1 MRATPISFLASIT
14 GSSDSRVSWSVLN
27 GTQSLP
33 GLISASGELQSI
45 TDCSLLGA
53 KLTVQATSNASP
65 AAVGSASVSVQIGP
79 VNPTTITLPTSETL
93 IFATTD
99 LPCGSNSTDLAPSGY
114 QWSLTDGAAG
124 GTIGHGLVAAAFAP
138 SAFVGY
144 TSPAATGTYQLNVTL
159 RESTQSA
166 MITVVKPVPYT
177 GAMQLCRSGQTAT
190 LLATGA
196 VLLVGEGGGYA
207 EIGACPA
214 PPPAPPSAIPGATAE
229 LFDPVASTFT
239 FTALPVYPNKYG
251 HMATLLKDG
260 RVLLTGGA
268 VAGVSSVHSE
278 IYNPA
283 TGLYTATADMTHGH
297 SYHAAAALTDGRVVV
312 AGDWPTGAPLEIYDA
327 TTGAF
332 TALTNSGSCCE
343 PFATATLLNSGETL
357 IAGGG
362 VGAGVNTAYLLD
374 ANAQSLVQT
383 GSLNRGRL
391 GHTATVLNN
400 GKVLIVG
407 GIEQAYLFQSQATGG
422 IISQT
427 AELYDPTTG
436 TFTVTSGPM
445 LAPRAL
451 HSAALLPDGRVL
463 IVGGVSQL
471 AAQYDQFNPQHALQ
485 YYQYP
490 ISTYTTE
497 IYDPATD
504 RFSTGPVIPAR
515 VSPTATTLF
524 NGHVLIA
531 GGGPLAAEL
540 Y

>member
-1 MRATPISFLASIT
+1 MRAAPISFLASVT

-27 GTQSLP
+27 STQSLP

-53 KLTVQATSNASP
+53 RLTVQATSNASP

-79 VNPTTITLPTSETL
+79 VNPTAVTVPTSETL
-93 IFATTD
+93 ILATTD
-99 LPCGSNSTDLAPSGY
+99 LPCGYNSTDLAPSGY
-114 QWSLTDGAAG
+114 QWSLTEGTAG
-124 GTIGHGLVAAAFAP
+124 GTIGLVATAFAP

-159 RESTQSA
+159 RESTRSA
-166 MITVVKPVPYT
+166 TITVVRPVPYT
-177 GAMQLCRSGQTAT
+177 GAMTLCRSGQTAT

-214 PPPAPPSAIPGATAE
+214 PPSAPPSAIPGATAE
-229 LFDPVASTFT
+229 LFDPVASTFIA
-239 FTALPVYPNKYG
+239 TALPVYPNKHG
-251 HMATLLKDG
+251 HAATLLKDG

-268 VAGVSSVHSE
+268 VAGVSSVHAE

-283 TGLYTATADMTHGH
+283 TGLYTATGDMTHGH
-297 SYHAAAALTDGRVVV
+297 SYHAAAALTDGRIVV
-312 AGDWPTGAPLEIYDA
+312 AGDWPTAAPLEIYDPTA
-327 TTGAF
+327 GAF
-332 TALTNSGSCCE
+332 TALTNLSSCCE
-343 PFATATLLNSGETL
+343 PFATATLLNSGEML

-391 GHTATVLNN
+391 GHTATLLNN

-422 IISQT
+422 FISQT

-471 AAQYDQFNPQHALQ
+471 AAQYDQFNPQHPLQ
-485 YYQYP
+485 NYQYP
-490 ISTYTTE
+490 IYTYITE

-504 RFSTGPVIPAR
+504 RFNAGPVIPAR
-515 VSPTATTLF
+515 LSPTATTLS